1 MPEQYCVAAGAQA
14 DRHVAG
20 RARERRP
27 HERDDR
33 GAERADQCES
43 TEGGEHRAGALKSE
57 HAEHH
62 GDAVHQLGVGLG
74 HGVSLEGLA
83 HAAARPIY
91 MAKRHPLASAR
102 SRRSIHDVHGT

>member
-1 MPEQYCVAAGAQA
+1 
-14 DRHVAG
+14 
-20 RARERRP
+20 
-27 HERDDR
+27 
-33 GAERADQCES
+33 
-43 TEGGEHRAGALKSE
+43 
-57 HAEHH
+57 
-62 GDAVHQLGVGLG
+62 VHQLGVSLG

>member
-1 MPEQYCVAAGAQA
+1 MPEQYSVAAGAQA
-14 DRHVAG
+14 DRHVA
-20 RARERRP
+20 RRRREGGP

-33 GAERADQCES
+33 GADRPDQGES
-43 TEGGEHRAGALKSE
+43 TERREHRAGALEAE

-91 MAKRHPLASAR
+91 MAKQHPLASAR
-102 SRRSIHDVHGT
+102 SRRSIHHVHGT